1 MSGIASPDGGNRDQ
15 FDPNPAAGGDCHR
28 HRAGARSPAAKIAG
42 LSSVPLSPA
51 LNDMTLTRPCPKCG
65 HNLEKKGIWFKVI
78 KSYRC
83 EACDEDIPMDY
94 ETKLR
99 LFDAH
104 AHLISEN

>member
-1 MSGIASPDGGNRDQ
+1 
-15 FDPNPAAGGDCHR
+15 
-28 HRAGARSPAAKIAG
+28 
-42 LSSVPLSPA
+42 
-51 LNDMTLTRPCPKCG
+51 MTLTRPCPKCG

-83 EACDEDIPMDY
+83 EACDEDIHMDY